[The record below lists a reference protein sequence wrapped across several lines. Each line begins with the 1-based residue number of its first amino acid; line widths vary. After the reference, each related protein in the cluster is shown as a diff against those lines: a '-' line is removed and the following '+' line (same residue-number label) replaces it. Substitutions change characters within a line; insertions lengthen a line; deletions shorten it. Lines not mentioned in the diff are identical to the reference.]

1 MEANVYFFAALVS
14 TGIFL
19 LQFILSIFFGSMDTD
34 IDVNA
39 DGNADIDMSSV
50 LSFKGLIHFC
60 MGFGWFMYLCQ
71 PPYIVLHYL
80 GAVISGSFFVFVLA
94 WIYKLCYKLKQENKP
109 EQGEELIGRK
119 CEIYTLIYAAILV
132 AVIVLTIVGILSRY
146 RKCKSDEVLVVYGKT
161 GDKKSA
167 KLYHGGAAF
176 VWPIIQGYSFLNMKP
191 MQIDCK
197 LTGAISKQNIRVDV
211 PTTITVAV
219 STEPE
224 VMQNAAERLLGL
236 NIEAQQELIKDV
248 VYGQMRLVIADMTIE
263 QLNSDR
269 DTFLENCR
277 KNIDSELK
285 KFGLYLM
292 NINISDIRDEADYI
306 VNLGKEAE
314 AKAKNEA
321 LANIEEQQKLGAIK
335 IAEQQKERA
344 TKVAETNR
352 DKNTQLADTQRD
364 EEIKVAIADKERESK
379 VAEENAEKESRIAKA
394 SASME
399 VNKEQ
404 ARTEQESRTAELQS
418 DMEIKQAEAQKK
430 SAIGQNNAAK
440 EVAESNAELEVTKA
454 EASRKAG
461 EAQARTQA
469 AVLTAQEN
477 AQREIEEAK
486 ARKVEQALKADKIVP
501 AEIAK
506 QQAILDADA
515 LAEQIKRKANAEA
528 EAILA
533 KAQAEAKAI
542 QMKLEAEA
550 EGKKKSLL
558 AEAEG
563 FEAMVK
569 AAERNPEIAI
579 QYKMV
584 DQWKEIAS
592 EQVKAFEHIQL
603 GNVTVF
609 DGGNGTT
616 SNFLQNVVSKVAPAL
631 GILDKLP
638 IHDTYQNIVNPS
650 SKGNAQNKPEKED
663 FEPVDK
669 DGHGFEDLPD
679 YHGYE
684 QNRANEL

>member
-1 MEANVYFFAALVS
+1 
-14 TGIFL
+14 
-19 LQFILSIFFGSMDTD
+19 MD
-34 IDVNA
+34 
-39 DGNADIDMSSV
+39 
-50 LSFKGLIHFC
+50 
-60 MGFGWFMYLCQ
+60 
-71 PPYIVLHYL
+71 
-80 GAVISGSFFVFVLA
+80 
-94 WIYKLCYKLKQENKP
+94 
-109 EQGEELIGRK
+109 EQI
-119 CEIYTLIYAAILV
+119 LIYAAILV

-352 DKNTQLADTQRD
+352 DK
-364 EEIKVAIADKERESK
+364 
-379 VAEENAEKESRIAKA
+379 
-394 SASME
+394 
-399 VNKEQ
+399 NKEQ

-669 DGHGFEDLPD
+669 DGKKRPTDTPPAPD
-679 YHGYE
+679 KK
-684 QNRANEL
+684 

>member
-1 MEANVYFFAALVS
+1 
-14 TGIFL
+14 
-19 LQFILSIFFGSMDTD
+19 MD
-34 IDVNA
+34 
-39 DGNADIDMSSV
+39 
-50 LSFKGLIHFC
+50 
-60 MGFGWFMYLCQ
+60 
-71 PPYIVLHYL
+71 
-80 GAVISGSFFVFVLA
+80 
-94 WIYKLCYKLKQENKP
+94 
-109 EQGEELIGRK
+109 EQI
-119 CEIYTLIYAAILV
+119 LIYAAILV

-321 LANIEEQQKLGAIK
+321 LANIE
-335 IAEQQKERA
+335 EQQKERA

-669 DGHGFEDLPD
+669 DGKKRPTDTPPAPD
-679 YHGYE
+679 KK
-684 QNRANEL
+684 

>member
-1 MEANVYFFAALVS
+1 
-14 TGIFL
+14 
-19 LQFILSIFFGSMDTD
+19 MD
-34 IDVNA
+34 
-39 DGNADIDMSSV
+39 
-50 LSFKGLIHFC
+50 
-60 MGFGWFMYLCQ
+60 
-71 PPYIVLHYL
+71 
-80 GAVISGSFFVFVLA
+80 
-94 WIYKLCYKLKQENKP
+94 
-109 EQGEELIGRK
+109 EQI
-119 CEIYTLIYAAILV
+119 LIYAAILV

-321 LANIEEQQKLGAIK
+321 LANIEEQQKLGAI
-335 IAEQQKERA
+335 
-344 TKVAETNR
+344 KVAETNR

-669 DGHGFEDLPD
+669 DGKKRPTDTPPAPD
-679 YHGYE
+679 KK
-684 QNRANEL
+684 

>member
-1 MEANVYFFAALVS
+1 
-14 TGIFL
+14 
-19 LQFILSIFFGSMDTD
+19 MD
-34 IDVNA
+34 
-39 DGNADIDMSSV
+39 
-50 LSFKGLIHFC
+50 
-60 MGFGWFMYLCQ
+60 
-71 PPYIVLHYL
+71 
-80 GAVISGSFFVFVLA
+80 
-94 WIYKLCYKLKQENKP
+94 
-109 EQGEELIGRK
+109 EQI
-119 CEIYTLIYAAILV
+119 LIYAAILV

-224 VMQNAAERLLGL
+224 VMQNAAERLLRL

-603 GNVTVF
+603 GNITVF

-650 SKGNAQNKPEKED
+650 SKENAQNEPEKEE

-669 DGHGFEDLPD
+669 DGKKRPSDTPPAPD
-679 YHGYE
+679 KK
-684 QNRANEL
+684 

>member
-1 MEANVYFFAALVS
+1 
-14 TGIFL
+14 
-19 LQFILSIFFGSMDTD
+19 MD
-34 IDVNA
+34 
-39 DGNADIDMSSV
+39 
-50 LSFKGLIHFC
+50 
-60 MGFGWFMYLCQ
+60 
-71 PPYIVLHYL
+71 
-80 GAVISGSFFVFVLA
+80 
-94 WIYKLCYKLKQENKP
+94 
-109 EQGEELIGRK
+109 EQI
-119 CEIYTLIYAAILV
+119 LIYAAILV

-469 AVLTAQEN
+469 A
-477 AQREIEEAK
+477 
-486 ARKVEQALKADKIVP
+486 
-501 AEIAK
+501 EIAK

-669 DGHGFEDLPD
+669 DGKKRPTDTPPAPD
-679 YHGYE
+679 KK
-684 QNRANEL
+684 